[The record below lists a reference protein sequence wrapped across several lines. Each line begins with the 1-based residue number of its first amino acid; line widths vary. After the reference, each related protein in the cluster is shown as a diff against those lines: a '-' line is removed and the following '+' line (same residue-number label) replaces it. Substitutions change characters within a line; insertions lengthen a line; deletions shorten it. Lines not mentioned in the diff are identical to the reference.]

1 MSTEHPKVFSEN
13 QIGTLLLVTTSVQVN
28 NKEKVKTSY
37 LKYFPATAF
46 KIAKS
51 YDQAVQAYAK
61 ASEALFKADA

>member
-1 MSTEHPKVFSEN
+1 MF
-13 QIGTLLLVTTSVQVN
+13 TT
-28 NKEKVKTSY
+28 
-37 LKYFPATAF
+37 ATAF